1 MEGKPVKKKGTKMG
15 LLVTLRLDVNVIFML
30 KVISIQILN
39 DTKIRRIY

>member
-1 MEGKPVKKKGTKMG
+1 MEGKPVKEKWTNMG
-15 LLVTLRLDVNVIFML
+15 LLVTLRWDVNVIFML